1 MTRSAMREKAFQFLY
16 GAEIQK
22 ELDSN
27 QIEAFLENNEVEN
40 EELKEYLTDIVTGI
54 IQYQGEIT
62 KQIQENLKSDWQIE
76 RISKI
81 SLALLKLAIYEIQYK
96 NLPYKAMINEVV
108 ELAKNYG
115 EDTSA
120 QFINGVL
127 ASIVNK
133 GEHE

>member
-1 MTRSAMREKAFQFLY
+1 MTRSAMREKTFQFLY

-27 QIEAFLENNEVEN
+27 KIEVFLENNEVEN
-40 EELKEYLTDIVTGI
+40 SELKKYLTDIVTGI
-54 IQYQGEIT
+54 IENQEDIT

-96 NLPYKAMINEVV
+96 NLPYKAIINEVV
-108 ELAKNYG
+108 ELAKKYG

-120 QFINGVL
+120 QFVNGVL

-133 GEHE
+133 GEY